1 MYLAKIRWCDIII
14 NDELIKT
21 MHESCII
28 NDELIKTMHESCI
41 KSEIQDTHI
50 YTHNS
55 SIINFKG
62 ISKWFVSIIN
72 FKGISKW
79 FVLIVELRVVTWLSF
94 LRGNIFLF
102 QWFTVASL
110 HPTANSINASASAN
124 MWNFLF
130 YSPSGV

>member
-1 MYLAKIRWCDIII
+1 
-14 NDELIKT
+14 

-55 SIINFKG
+55 SIINFKGISKWFVSIINFKGISKWFVSIINFKG

-124 MWNFLF
+124 M
-130 YSPSGV
+130 